1 MLNRGTRG
9 AQGGVEMSIE
19 IDVLNGDASWPTAKP
34 LFDAV
39 WPAETVKKLPW
50 GHIEWAHAD
59 LRVLIDAPLGGGV
72 PSGLAC
78 HVGIYFRN
86 VTWNGRKVRHRR
98 HRRGV
103 DPRGLPPPR
112 LCQHRAQRRR
122 PDHARP
128 RSAAVRAV
136 VLRAAQFRILPVAR
150 LAPVRA
156 ARSMPNNP
164 QGRIRFEAMAPFVF
178 DFKRAPRQGTID
190 LCGLPW

>member
-1 MLNRGTRG
+1 VLNRGTHG

-19 IDVLNGDASWPTAKP
+19 IEVLNGDASWRTAKP

-39 WPAETVKKLPW
+39 WPAEMVKKSPW

-59 LRVLIDAPLGGGV
+59 LRVLIDAPSGSGV

-86 VTWNGRKVRHRR
+86 VTWNGRKFDIGGIGGVSTREDCRR
-98 HRRGV
+98 HGYASIA
-103 DPRGLPPPR
+103 LN
-112 LCQHRAQRRR
+112 
-122 PDHARP
+122 
-128 RSAAVRAV
+128 AAVQTMRDHEA
-136 VLRAAQFRILPVAR
+136 LQFALLFCEPHNFAFYQSRGWHPFEGEIYAQQPT
-150 LAPVRA
+150 
-156 ARSMPNNP
+156 
-164 QGRIRFEAMAPFVF
+164 GRIRFEAMAPFVF